1 MRRTPKLL
9 ITIPIILLCGTVI
22 AQPKNTGLKIV
33 VTGTNKELLRSA
45 TVSLLK
51 YNDSTEIKSAITDI
65 SGTVFFVNLAEG
77 KYICRVSSVNYENFS
92 KNIDWKGNQSNT
104 DTISLTPKTTVL
116 KDVTV
121 TAKKPFVQLMPD
133 KTVVNVEAGITNAG
147 TTVMEVLEKSPGVT
161 VDKDGNIS
169 LKGKPNVSIMIDGKL
184 TQLSGMELQ
193 NLLTGLSASQVDQI
207 ELMDNPPAKYDA
219 AGNAGIIN
227 IKTKK
232 TKQKGFNGSATI
244 AYGQGRYPKN
254 NNNLLFNYR
263 NGNYNLFFNY
273 SLNANRGFTDL
284 YALRTYFKN
293 DGSIDA
299 LLEQPYYTKGGGLTH
314 TLRTGIDYYI
324 NNKTTVGVALNG
336 LLLSRNYDGHST
348 AEWMNAN
355 RVKDSAISTVSK
367 SNNDWKHGGINLNA
381 RHVFSETKELT
392 ADVDYL
398 TYDMHSDQLF
408 HNLADIPGSEEEGSK
423 GNLPAT
429 IHIFSAK
436 TDYSQQV
443 STIKWDLGLKTS
455 HINTDNL
462 AQYYFLQSGTW
473 KDDPGK
479 SNHFL
484 YTENIHAVYTNA
496 ETKAGKWNFQ
506 AGLRYEYTAYDAKQL
521 GNAVVKDSSF
531 SRNYSGLFPTAFITY
546 KADSLNSFTLS
557 MGRRIDRPAFQKLN
571 PFVYIIN
578 KYTLQSG
585 NPYFLPQYTWNI
597 ELTHLYKDI
606 LSTSINYSTIRDYFS
621 QIFLSDTTTGTIV
634 YTEGNVGKMH
644 HYGLSVSAQLSPL
657 SWWSFTT
664 EADLTHK
671 RIEGFLWNSYKA
683 SITQFTMSMN
693 NQFHL
698 KRGWAAELTGFYI
711 SKNQNDLQEVL
722 QPTGQLSAGLS
733 KQVLKKRGSLKLTLR
748 DMFYSQTME
757 GLTHFQAVNEYFKL
771 KRDTRVC
778 TIAFTY
784 RFGKAM
790 KGQMRRSTGASA
802 DEIDRVGNGN

>member
-1 MRRTPKLL
+1 MRITLTGIIFFIYCFAASAQQNKSSEIRILVISSNKEIIAAATVTLL
-9 ITIPIILLCGTVI
+9 KPADSIPVT
-22 AQPKNTGLKIV
+22 TV
-33 VTGTNKELLRSA
+33 VTSNKGIASFA
-45 TVSLLK
+45 
-51 YNDSTEIKSAITDI
+51 
-65 SGTVFFVNLAEG
+65 NLAME
-77 KYICRVSSVNYENFS
+77 KYICRVSHVNYAVFYKDISFGE
-92 KNIDWKGNQSNT
+92 KQSYT
-104 DTISLTPKTTVL
+104 DTIILQDLTTVL
-116 KDVTV
+116 KHVTV

-147 TTVMEVLEKSPGVT
+147 TTIMEVLEKSPGVT

-293 DGSIDA
+293 DGTVDA

-314 TLRTGIDYYI
+314 TLRTGIDYYLD
-324 NNKTTVGVALNG
+324 NKTTVGIAVNG

-355 RVKDSAISTVSK
+355 RVKDSAINTVSK
-367 SNNDWKHGGINLNA
+367 SSNKWKHGGINLNA

-392 ADVDYL
+392 ADIDYL
-398 TYDMHSDQLF
+398 AYDMHSDQLF
-408 HNLADIPGSEEEGSK
+408 HNLADIPGSNEEGSK

-443 STIKWDLGLKTS
+443 STVKWDMGLKTS

-462 AQYYFLQSGTW
+462 AQYYFLQSGNW
-473 KDDPGK
+473 KDDLGK

-506 AGLRYEYTAYDAKQL
+506 AGLRYEYTAYHAKQL
-521 GNAVVKDSSF
+521 GNSVVKDSSF
-531 SRNYSGLFPTAFITY
+531 SRNYSGLFPSAFITY
-546 KADSLNSFTLS
+546 KADSINSFTLS
-557 MGRRIDRPAFQKLN
+557 TGRRIDRPAFQKLN

-585 NPYFLPQYTWNI
+585 NPYFLPQYTWNV

-606 LSTSINYSTIRDYFS
+606 LSTSINYNIIRDYFS
-621 QIFLSDTTTGTIV
+621 QIFLSDTASGTIV
-634 YTEGNVGKMH
+634 YTEGNIGKMR

-671 RIEGFLWNSYKA
+671 KIEGFLWNNYKA
-683 SITQFTMSMN
+683 SITQFTVSMN
-693 NQFHL
+693 NQFHF
-698 KRGWAAELTGFYI
+698 KKAWAAELTGFYI

-733 KQVLKKRGSLKLTLR
+733 KQVLKNRGSLKLTLR
-748 DMFYSQTME
+748 DIFYSQTME
-757 GLTHFQAVNEYFKL
+757 GLTHFQTVNEYFKL

-778 TIAFTY
+778 TVAFTY
-784 RFGKAM
+784 RFGKTM
-790 KGQMRRSTGASA
+790 KGQTRRSTGASA

>member
-1 MRRTPKLL
+1 MRIALTGIIGLL
-9 ITIPIILLCGTVI
+9 ICFVAG
-22 AQPKNTGLKIV
+22 AQQNTGFDIRIIV
-33 VTGTNKELLRSA
+33 ISPDKELLPAA

-51 YNDSTEIKSAITDI
+51 YTDSGLVRAVVTDNKGTAVFSDLTE
-65 SGTVFFVNLAEG
+65 E
-77 KYICRVSSVNYENFS
+77 KYFCRVSRVNYENYF
-92 KNIDWKGNQSNT
+92 KEINLAGKQSYT
-104 DTISLTPKTTVL
+104 DTIILQTLTKVL

-121 TAKKPFVQLMPD
+121 TTKKPFIQLMPD

-193 NLLTGLSASQVDQI
+193 NLLNGLSASQVDQI

-232 TKQKGFNGSATI
+232 NKQKGFNGSATI

-254 NNNLLFNYR
+254 NNNFLFNYR
-263 NGNYNLFFNY
+263 NGAYNIFFNY

-314 TLRTGIDYYI
+314 TLRTGIDY
-324 NNKTTVGVALNG
+324 NLNAKTTVGVALNG
-336 LLLSRNYDGHST
+336 LLLSRDYDGTST
-348 AEWMNAN
+348 AEWMNAD
-355 RVKDSAISTVSK
+355 RVKDSAINTISK
-367 SNNDWKHGGINLNA
+367 SSNEWKHGGINLNA

-398 TYDMHSDQLF
+398 KYDMHSDQLF
-408 HNLADIPGSEEEGSK
+408 HNLADIPGSNEEGSK

-429 IHIFSAK
+429 IQIFSAK
-436 TDYSQQV
+436 ADYSQQLNAV
-443 STIKWDLGLKTS
+443 KWDMGWKSS

-462 AQYYFLQSGTW
+462 AQYYYLQSGGW
-473 KDDPGK
+473 KDDLGK

-484 YTENIHAVYTNA
+484 YTENIHAAYTNA
-496 ETKAGKWNFQ
+496 ETKTGKWNFQ
-506 AGLRYEYTAYDAKQL
+506 AGLRYEYTTYNAKQL
-521 GNAVVKDSSF
+521 GNAIVKDSSF
-531 SRNYSGLFPTAFITY
+531 SRNYSGLFPTAFVTY
-546 KADSLNSFTLS
+546 RADSINSFTLS
-557 MGRRIDRPAFQKLN
+557 AGRRIDRPPFQKLN
-571 PFVYIIN
+571 PFIYIIN
-578 KYTLQSG
+578 KYTLQQG

-606 LSTSINYSTIRDYFS
+606 LSTGINYNIIRDYFS
-621 QIFLSDTTTGTIV
+621 QIFLSDTATGTIV
-634 YTEGNVGKMH
+634 YTEGNVGKMR

-657 SWWSFTT
+657 QWWSFSA

-671 RIEGFLWNSYKA
+671 KIEGFLWNNYKA
-683 SITQFTMSMN
+683 SITQFTVSMN
-693 NQFHL
+693 NQFRFN
-698 KRGWAAELTGFYI
+698 KGWAAELTGFYI
-711 SKNQNDLQEVL
+711 SKSQNDLQEVL
-722 QPTGQLSAGLS
+722 QPTGQVSAGLS
-733 KQVLKKRGSLKLTLR
+733 KQVLRNKGSLKLTVR
-748 DMFYSQTME
+748 DLFYTQAME
-757 GLTHFQAVNEYFKL
+757 GLTHFQTVNEYFKL

-778 TIAFTY
+778 TLAFTY
-784 RFGKAM
+784 RFGKAI
-790 KGQMRRSTGASA
+790 KSQARRTTGASA